1 MSEAP
6 LPIESFIQ
14 PATLALLGGPP
25 VVLKPTPRKRS
36 AAGEETRLPRP
47 FRLKYSAVEN
57 LGKFLG
63 ESAVRLMRIIE
74 SNERTAQRRKE
85 QGTLNVDESD
95 RIARIARVTQRAIEA
110 FGDKGQA
117 REWIKRPNRTFQ
129 GFAPLGLL
137 STDAGAALVTD
148 ELGRIEYGDLY

>member
-1 MSEAP
+1 MSPTARPVEI
-6 LPIESFIQ
+6 LIQ

-25 VVLKPTPRKRS
+25 VVLESNSGKRPTSGAEVRGPRS
-36 AAGEETRLPRP
+36 
-47 FRLKYSAVEN
+47 FRLKYVAVEN

-63 ESAVRLMRIIE
+63 EPAIRLMGIIE

-85 QGTLNVDESD
+85 QGALNVDESD
-95 RIARIARVTQRAIEA
+95 RIARIARVAQRAIEA
-110 FGDKGQA
+110 FGNKEQA
-117 REWIKRPNRTFQ
+117 REWIKRPNRTLQ

-137 STDAGAALVTD
+137 NTDAGAALVTD